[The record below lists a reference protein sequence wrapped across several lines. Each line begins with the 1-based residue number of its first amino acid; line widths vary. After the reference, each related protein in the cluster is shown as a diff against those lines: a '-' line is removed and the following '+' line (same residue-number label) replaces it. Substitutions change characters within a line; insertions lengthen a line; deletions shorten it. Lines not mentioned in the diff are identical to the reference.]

1 MIRIDSHWRPIFLL
15 WFTGVLAAAA
25 LGKFASLSPVI
36 SDDLGLSR
44 VEAGW
49 LVSLIETG
57 GASLGIIAGLLIA
70 RLGSRKALLYG
81 MGLLTVGGLG
91 GALIPGVWTLFAARL
106 IESGGY
112 LLVVIAAP
120 SLIATVAR
128 PQDQGAA
135 LTLWSTFVPA
145 GFAIGMGLSGV
156 MLLFTGWRSVL
167 IVWALL
173 AGLALFAAARTPAV
187 EPPTKAQSD
196 SQGRASES
204 EHRFALFGM
213 RLPPLPV
220 WLMCAG
226 FGFYTTLFVGLI
238 AMFPL
243 FLTEQG
249 QSPSLAATVTGIAS
263 AATLGG
269 AWAAAQA
276 LQRGERA
283 RWIALFAG
291 LLIPAGLACLIF
303 IGGHPLWL
311 AVLIVA
317 LNAVSGIG
325 SSLVFAR
332 LPHMSPGLNVAAA
345 NGVLTQFGAGGSLI
359 GPPLLAAIAGAW
371 GWAALGPAVVIGS
384 VAALGL
390 MIAAERAAKKEV

>member
-1 MIRIDSHWRPIFLL
+1 MIRIDSHWRPILLL

-36 SDDLGLSR
+36 SADLSLSR

-81 MGLLTVGGLG
+81 MGLLTAGGLI
-91 GALIPGVWTLFAARL
+91 GALIPGLWTLFAARL
-106 IESGGY
+106 IESAGY
-112 LLVVIAAP
+112 LMVVIAAP

-156 MLLFTGWRSVL
+156 LLLFTGWRAVL
-167 IVWALL
+167 VVWALL
-173 AGLALFAAARTPAV
+173 AGAALFAAVRTPVV
-187 EPPTKAQSD
+187 ETK
-196 SQGRASES
+196 SET
-204 EHRFALFGM
+204 
-213 RLPPLPV
+213 RLVWPPLPV

-226 FGFYTTLFVGLI
+226 FGCYTTLFVGLI

-249 QSPSLAATVTGIAS
+249 QSPSVAATVTGLAS

-276 LQRGERA
+276 LHRGERA
-283 RWIALFAG
+283 RWIALCAG
-291 LLIPAGLACLIF
+291 LLVPAVLACLIF
-303 IGGHPLWL
+303 IGGPPLWL
-311 AVLIVA
+311 AGLIIA

-359 GPPLLAAIAGAW
+359 GPPLLAAIAGHW
-371 GWAALGPAVVIGS
+371 GWAALGPAVVVGS
-384 VAALGL
+384 LAALGL
-390 MIAAERAAKKEV
+390 MIAAELTARRDHK

>member
-1 MIRIDSHWRPIFLL
+1 MIRIDSHWRPILLL

-36 SDDLGLSR
+36 SADLSLSR

-81 MGLLTVGGLG
+81 MGLLTAGGLI
-91 GALIPGVWTLFAARL
+91 GALIPGLWTLFAARL
-106 IESGGY
+106 IESAGY
-112 LLVVIAAP
+112 LMVVIAAP

-156 MLLFTGWRSVL
+156 LLLFTGWRAVL
-167 IVWALL
+167 VVWALL
-173 AGLALFAAARTPAV
+173 AGAALFAAVRTPVV
-187 EPPTKAQSD
+187 ETK
-196 SQGRASES
+196 SET
-204 EHRFALFGM
+204 
-213 RLPPLPV
+213 RLVWPPLPV

-226 FGFYTTLFVGLI
+226 FGCYTTLFVGLI

-249 QSPSLAATVTGIAS
+249 QSPSVAATVTGLAS

-276 LQRGERA
+276 LHRGQRA
-283 RWIALFAG
+283 RWIALCAG
-291 LLIPAGLACLIF
+291 LLVPAVLACLIF

-311 AVLIVA
+311 AGLIIA
-317 LNAVSGIG
+317 LNALSGIG

-359 GPPLLAAIAGAW
+359 GPPLLAAIAGHW
-371 GWAALGPAVVIGS
+371 GWGALGPAVVVGS

-390 MIAAERAAKKEV
+390 MIAAELIARRENK

>member
-1 MIRIDSHWRPIFLL
+1 MIPRAHARIDAGMIRIDSHWRPILLL

-36 SDDLGLSR
+36 SADLKLSR

-81 MGLLTVGGLG
+81 MGLLTAGGLV
-91 GALIPGVWTLFAARL
+91 GALIPGLWTLFAARL
-106 IESGGY
+106 IESAGY
-112 LLVVIAAP
+112 LMVVIAAP

-156 MLLFTGWRSVL
+156 LLLFTGWRAVL
-167 IVWALL
+167 VVWALL
-173 AGLALFAAARTPAV
+173 AGTALFAAVRTPAV
-187 EPPTKAQSD
+187 ETK
-196 SQGRASES
+196 SET
-204 EHRFALFGM
+204 
-213 RLPPLPV
+213 RLVWPPLPV

-243 FLTEQG
+243 FLT
-249 QSPSLAATVTGIAS
+249 
-263 AATLGG
+263 
-269 AWAAAQA
+269 
-276 LQRGERA
+276 
-283 RWIALFAG
+283 
-291 LLIPAGLACLIF
+291 
-303 IGGHPLWL
+303 
-311 AVLIVA
+311 
-317 LNAVSGIG
+317 
-325 SSLVFAR
+325 
-332 LPHMSPGLNVAAA
+332 
-345 NGVLTQFGAGGSLI
+345 
-359 GPPLLAAIAGAW
+359 
-371 GWAALGPAVVIGS
+371 
-384 VAALGL
+384 
-390 MIAAERAAKKEV
+390 

>member
-1 MIRIDSHWRPIFLL
+1 MIRIDSHWRPILLL

-36 SDDLGLSR
+36 SADLKLSR

-81 MGLLTVGGLG
+81 MGLLTAGGLI
-91 GALIPGVWTLFAARL
+91 GALIPGLWTLFAARL
-106 IESGGY
+106 IESAGY
-112 LLVVIAAP
+112 LMVVIAAP

-156 MLLFTGWRSVL
+156 LLLFTGWRAVL
-167 IVWALL
+167 VVWALL
-173 AGLALFAAARTPAV
+173 AGAALFAAARTPV
-187 EPPTKAQSD
+187 VGTK
-196 SQGRASES
+196 SET
-204 EHRFALFGM
+204 
-213 RLPPLPV
+213 RLVWPPLPV

-226 FGFYTTLFVGLI
+226 FGCYTTLFVGLI

-249 QSPSLAATVTGIAS
+249 QSPSVAATVTGLAS
-263 AATLGG
+263 AATLSG

-276 LQRGERA
+276 LHRGERA
-283 RWIALFAG
+283 RWIALCAG
-291 LLIPAGLACLIF
+291 LLVPAALACLIF

-311 AVLIVA
+311 AGLIIA

-345 NGVLTQFGAGGSLI
+345 NGILTQFGAGGSLI
-359 GPPLLAAIAGAW
+359 GPPLLAAIAGHW
-371 GWAALGPAVVIGS
+371 GWTALGPAVVVGS
-384 VAALGL
+384 LAALGL
-390 MIAAERAAKKEV
+390 MIAAERTARRENK

>member
-1 MIRIDSHWRPIFLL
+1 MIRIDSHWRPILLL

-36 SDDLGLSR
+36 SADLSLSR

-81 MGLLTVGGLG
+81 MGLLTAGGLI
-91 GALIPGVWTLFAARL
+91 GALIPGLWTLFAARL
-106 IESGGY
+106 IESAGY
-112 LLVVIAAP
+112 LMVVIAAP

-156 MLLFTGWRSVL
+156 LLLFTGWRAVL
-167 IVWALL
+167 VVWALL
-173 AGLALFAAARTPAV
+173 AGAALFAAVRTPAV
-187 EPPTKAQSD
+187 ETT
-196 SQGRASES
+196 SET
-204 EHRFALFGM
+204 
-213 RLPPLPV
+213 RLVWPPLPV

-226 FGFYTTLFVGLI
+226 FGCYTTLFVGLI

-249 QSPSLAATVTGIAS
+249 QSPSVAATVTGLAS
-263 AATLGG
+263 AATLSG

-276 LQRGERA
+276 LHRGERA
-283 RWIALFAG
+283 RWIALCAG
-291 LLIPAGLACLIF
+291 LLVPAALACLIF

-311 AVLIVA
+311 AGLIIA

-359 GPPLLAAIAGAW
+359 GPPLLAAIAGHW
-371 GWAALGPAVVIGS
+371 GWAALGPAVVVGS

-390 MIAAERAAKKEV
+390 MIAAEITARRDHK

>member
-1 MIRIDSHWRPIFLL
+1 MIRIDSHWRPILLL

-36 SDDLGLSR
+36 SADLNLSR

-81 MGLLTVGGLG
+81 MGLLTAGGLI
-91 GALIPGVWTLFAARL
+91 GALIPGLWTLFAARL
-106 IESGGY
+106 IESAGY
-112 LLVVIAAP
+112 LMVVIAAP

-156 MLLFTGWRSVL
+156 LLLFTGWRAVL
-167 IVWALL
+167 VVWALL
-173 AGLALFAAARTPAV
+173 AGAALFATARTPVV
-187 EPPTKAQSD
+187 ETK
-196 SQGRASES
+196 SET
-204 EHRFALFGM
+204 
-213 RLPPLPV
+213 RLIWPPLPV

-226 FGFYTTLFVGLI
+226 FGCYTTLFVGLI

-249 QSPSLAATVTGIAS
+249 QSPSVAATVTGLAS

-276 LQRGERA
+276 LHRGERA
-283 RWIALFAG
+283 RWIALCAG
-291 LLIPAGLACLIF
+291 LLVPAVLACLIF
-303 IGGHPLWL
+303 IGGPPLWL
-311 AVLIVA
+311 AGLIIA

-359 GPPLLAAIAGAW
+359 GPPLLAAIAGHL
-371 GWAALGPAVVIGS
+371 GWAALGPAVVVGS
-384 VAALGL
+384 LAALGL
-390 MIAAERAAKKEV
+390 MIAAELTARRDNK

>member
-1 MIRIDSHWRPIFLL
+1 MIPRAHARIDAGMIRIDSHWRPILLL

-36 SDDLGLSR
+36 SADLSLSR

-81 MGLLTVGGLG
+81 MGLLTAGGLI
-91 GALIPGVWTLFAARL
+91 GALIPGLWTLFAARL
-106 IESGGY
+106 IESAGY
-112 LLVVIAAP
+112 LMVVIAAP

-156 MLLFTGWRSVL
+156 LLLFTGWRAVL
-167 IVWALL
+167 VVWALL
-173 AGLALFAAARTPAV
+173 AGAALFAAVRTPVV
-187 EPPTKAQSD
+187 ETK
-196 SQGRASES
+196 SET
-204 EHRFALFGM
+204 
-213 RLPPLPV
+213 RLVWPPLPV

-226 FGFYTTLFVGLI
+226 FGCYTTLFVGLI

-249 QSPSLAATVTGIAS
+249 QSPSVAATVTGLAS

-276 LQRGERA
+276 LHRGERA
-283 RWIALFAG
+283 RWIALCAG
-291 LLIPAGLACLIF
+291 LLVPAVLACLIF
-303 IGGHPLWL
+303 IGGPPLWL
-311 AVLIVA
+311 AGLIIA

-359 GPPLLAAIAGAW
+359 GPPLLAAIAGHW
-371 GWAALGPAVVIGS
+371 GWAALGPAVVVGS
-384 VAALGL
+384 LAALGL
-390 MIAAERAAKKEV
+390 MIAAELTARRDHK

>member
-1 MIRIDSHWRPIFLL
+1 MIRIDSHWRPILLL

-36 SDDLGLSR
+36 SADLKLSR

-57 GASLGIIAGLLIA
+57 GASLGIIAGLLIT

-81 MGLLTVGGLG
+81 MGLLTAGGLI

-106 IESGGY
+106 IESAGY
-112 LLVVIAAP
+112 LMVVIAAP

-156 MLLFTGWRSVL
+156 LLLFSGWRAVL
-167 IVWALL
+167 VVWALL
-173 AGLALFAAARTPAV
+173 AGAALFAAVRTPAV
-187 EPPTKAQSD
+187 EPK
-196 SQGRASES
+196 SET
-204 EHRFALFGM
+204 
-213 RLPPLPV
+213 RLVWPPLPV

-249 QSPSLAATVTGIAS
+249 QSPSVAATVTGLAS

-276 LQRGERA
+276 LHRGERA
-283 RWIALFAG
+283 RWIALCAG
-291 LLIPAGLACLIF
+291 LLVPAALACLIF

-311 AVLIVA
+311 AGLIIA

-359 GPPLLAAIAGAW
+359 GPPLLAAIAGQW
-371 GWAALGPAVVIGS
+371 GWAAIGPTVLVGS

-390 MIAAERAAKKEV
+390 MIAAEVVAWNKITKKINSRT

>member
-1 MIRIDSHWRPIFLL
+1 MIPRAHARIDAGMIRIDSHWRPILLL

-36 SDDLGLSR
+36 SADLKLSR

-81 MGLLTVGGLG
+81 MGLLTAGGLI
-91 GALIPGVWTLFAARL
+91 GALIPGLWTLFTARL
-106 IESGGY
+106 IESAGY
-112 LLVVIAAP
+112 LMVVIAAP

-156 MLLFTGWRSVL
+156 LLLFTGWRPVL
-167 IVWALL
+167 VVWALL
-173 AGLALFAAARTPAV
+173 AGGALFAAVRTPVV
-187 EPPTKAQSD
+187 ETK
-196 SQGRASES
+196 SET
-204 EHRFALFGM
+204 
-213 RLPPLPV
+213 RLVWPPLPV

-249 QSPSLAATVTGIAS
+249 QSPSAAATVTGLAS

-269 AWAAAQA
+269 AWGAAQA
-276 LQRGERA
+276 LHRGERA
-283 RWIALFAG
+283 RWIALCAG
-291 LLIPAGLACLIF
+291 LLVPAALACLIF
-303 IGGHPLWL
+303 IGGHALWL
-311 AVLIVA
+311 AGLIIA

-359 GPPLLAAIAGAW
+359 GPPLLAAIAGHW
-371 GWAALGPAVVIGS
+371 GWAALGPAVAIGS

-390 MIAAERAAKKEV
+390 MTAAEFSRRGQLSHRV

>member
-1 MIRIDSHWRPIFLL
+1 MSLISPFLTRYCPPHWRPIWLL

-36 SDDLGLSR
+36 AADLGLSR

-70 RLGSRKALLYG
+70 RLGSRRALLAG
-81 MGLLTVGGLG
+81 MGLLTLGGLA
-91 GALIPGVWTLFAARL
+91 GALLPGVWTLFAARVV
-106 IESGGY
+106 ESAGY
-112 LLVVIAAP
+112 LMVVIAAP

-128 PQDQGAA
+128 PQDQGPA
-135 LTLWSTFVPA
+135 LALWSTFVPA
-145 GFAIGMGLSGV
+145 GFAIGMGLSGLL
-156 MLLFTGWRSVL
+156 LLFTGWRNVL

-173 AGLALFAAARTPAV
+173 AALALFAARRTPAA
-187 EPPTKAQSD
+187 EMPAPT
-196 SQGRASES
+196 
-204 EHRFALFGM
+204 
-213 RLPPLPV
+213 RLVWPPLPV

-226 FGFYTTLFVGLI
+226 FGCYTTLFVGLI

-249 QSPSLAATVTGIAS
+249 QSPALAATITGIAS

-269 AWAAAQA
+269 AYVANLA
-276 LQRGERA
+276 LQKSA
-283 RWIALFAG
+283 RMRWVALCAG
-291 LLIPAGLACLIF
+291 LLVPAGLSCLIF
-303 IGGHPLWL
+303 LGGHPLWL
-311 AVLIVA
+311 AVLIVT

-359 GPPLLAAIAGAW
+359 GPPLLAAIAGQW
-371 GWAALGPAVVIGS
+371 GWAALGPAVLMAS
-384 VAALGL
+384 LAALSL
-390 MIAAERAAKKEV
+390 MIAAERTAARR

>member
-1 MIRIDSHWRPIFLL
+1 MRAHARIDADMIRIDSHWRPILLL

-36 SDDLGLSR
+36 SADLKLSR

-81 MGLLTVGGLG
+81 MGLLTVGGLI
-91 GALIPGVWTLFAARL
+91 GALIPGLWTLFTARL
-106 IESGGY
+106 IESAGY
-112 LLVVIAAP
+112 LMVVIAAP

-128 PQDQGAA
+128 PQDRGAA

-156 MLLFTGWRSVL
+156 WLLFTGWRTVL
-167 IVWALL
+167 VVWALL
-173 AGLALFAAARTPAV
+173 AGAALFAAVRTPVV
-187 EPPTKAQSD
+187 ETK
-196 SQGRASES
+196 SET
-204 EHRFALFGM
+204 
-213 RLPPLPV
+213 RLVWPPLPV
-220 WLMCAG
+220 WLMCVG
-226 FGFYTTLFVGLI
+226 FGCYTSLFVGLI

-249 QSPSLAATVTGIAS
+249 QSPSVAATVTGLAS
-263 AATLGG
+263 AATLSG

-276 LQRGERA
+276 LHRGQRA
-283 RWIALFAG
+283 RWIALCAG
-291 LLIPAGLACLIF
+291 LLVPAALACLIF
-303 IGGHPLWL
+303 IGGPPLWL
-311 AVLIVA
+311 AGLIIA
-317 LNAVSGIG
+317 LNAISGIG

-359 GPPLLAAIAGAW
+359 GPPLLAAIAGHW
-371 GWAALGPAVVIGS
+371 GWTALGPAVVVGS
-384 VAALGL
+384 LAALGL
-390 MIAAERAAKKEV
+390 MIAAERTARRENK

>member
-1 MIRIDSHWRPIFLL
+1 MIVRAHARIDADMIRIDSHWRPILLL

-36 SDDLGLSR
+36 SADLKLSR

-81 MGLLTVGGLG
+81 MGLLTVGGLI
-91 GALIPGVWTLFAARL
+91 GALIPGLWTLFTARL
-106 IESGGY
+106 IESAGY
-112 LLVVIAAP
+112 LMVVIAAP

-128 PQDQGAA
+128 PQDRGAA

-156 MLLFTGWRSVL
+156 WLLFTGWRTVL
-167 IVWALL
+167 VVWALL
-173 AGLALFAAARTPAV
+173 AGAALFAAVRTPVV
-187 EPPTKAQSD
+187 ETK
-196 SQGRASES
+196 SET
-204 EHRFALFGM
+204 
-213 RLPPLPV
+213 RLVWPPLPV
-220 WLMCAG
+220 WLMCVG
-226 FGFYTTLFVGLI
+226 FGCYTSLFVGLI

-249 QSPSLAATVTGIAS
+249 QSPSVAATVTGLAS
-263 AATLGG
+263 AATLSG

-276 LQRGERA
+276 LHRGQRA
-283 RWIALFAG
+283 RWIALCAG
-291 LLIPAGLACLIF
+291 LLVPAALACLIF
-303 IGGHPLWL
+303 IGGPPLWL
-311 AVLIVA
+311 AGLIIA
-317 LNAVSGIG
+317 LNAISGIG

-359 GPPLLAAIAGAW
+359 GPPLLAAIAGHW
-371 GWAALGPAVVIGS
+371 GWTALGPAVVVGS
-384 VAALGL
+384 LAALGL
-390 MIAAERAAKKEV
+390 MIAAERTARRENK

>member
-1 MIRIDSHWRPIFLL
+1 MSRIDTLLTRYWPAHWRPIWLL

-36 SDDLGLSR
+36 AAELGLSR
-44 VEAGW
+44 VAAGW

-70 RLGSRKALLYG
+70 RLGSRRALLCG
-81 MGLLTVGGLG
+81 MSLLTVGGLA
-91 GALIPGVWTLFAARL
+91 GALLPGMWTLFAARVV
-106 IESGGY
+106 ESAGY
-112 LLVVIAAP
+112 LMVVIAAP

-128 PQDQGAA
+128 PQDQGPA
-135 LTLWSTFVPA
+135 LALWSTFVPA
-145 GFAIGMGLSGV
+145 GFAIGMGLSG
-156 MLLFTGWRSVL
+156 LLLLVTGWRNVL

-173 AGLALFAAARTPAV
+173 AGVALLAARRTPTV
-187 EPPTKAQSD
+187 EITARD
-196 SQGRASES
+196 
-204 EHRFALFGM
+204 RFV
-213 RLPPLPV
+213 LPPLPV

-249 QSPSLAATVTGIAS
+249 QSPALAAAVTGIAS

-269 AWAAAQA
+269 AYAANLALQKGERMRWAA
-276 LQRGERA
+276 
-283 RWIALFAG
+283 LFTG
-291 LLIPAGLACLIF
+291 LLVPAGLSCLIF
-303 IGGHPLWL
+303 LGGHPLWL
-311 AVLIVA
+311 ALLIVMLTA
-317 LNAVSGIG
+317 ISGIG

-359 GPPLLAAIAGAW
+359 GPPLLAAIAGQW
-371 GWAALGPAVVIGS
+371 GWAALGPAILIGS
-384 VAALGL
+384 VASLSL
-390 MIAAERAAKKEV
+390 MVAAERAAARR

>member
-1 MIRIDSHWRPIFLL
+1 MIRIDSHWRPILLL

-36 SDDLGLSR
+36 SADLKLSR

-81 MGLLTVGGLG
+81 MGLLTAGGLI
-91 GALIPGVWTLFAARL
+91 GALIPGLWTLFTARL
-106 IESGGY
+106 IESAGY
-112 LLVVIAAP
+112 LMVVIAAP

-156 MLLFTGWRSVL
+156 LLLFTGWRAVL
-167 IVWALL
+167 VVWALL
-173 AGLALFAAARTPAV
+173 AGAALFAAVRTPVV
-187 EPPTKAQSD
+187 ETK
-196 SQGRASES
+196 SET
-204 EHRFALFGM
+204 
-213 RLPPLPV
+213 RLVWPPLPV

-226 FGFYTTLFVGLI
+226 FGCYTTLFVGLI

-249 QSPSLAATVTGIAS
+249 QSPSVAATVTGLAS

-276 LQRGERA
+276 LHRGERA
-283 RWIALFAG
+283 RWIALCAG
-291 LLIPAGLACLIF
+291 LLLPAVLACLIF

-311 AVLIVA
+311 AGLIIA
-317 LNAVSGIG
+317 LNALSGIG

-359 GPPLLAAIAGAW
+359 GPPLLAAIAGHW
-371 GWAALGPAVVIGS
+371 GWAALGPAVVVGS
-384 VAALGL
+384 LAALGL
-390 MIAAERAAKKEV
+390 MIAAELTARRDNK